1 MTFRTLSVIRNTL
14 AGSTNNYKRS
24 VEKQVCVF
32 NVALER
38 IRAAGVDTGITHV
51 ANSLAACEFGS
62 LGFDAVRVGSA
73 ILGKTPAKCGL
84 EEAVWLESK
93 VFSIYNRLEGEHIGY
108 SGEAYLK
115 RDSSLAVVRI
125 GTGCG
130 VGLIQKGAQDYTLG
144 NFVKGV
150 FKKIADVPELSVW
163 INGKESPVIGRIG
176 VSHMTVD
183 VTENGVREGDTV
195 RVKVNPLFVHP
206 YVERMV
212 I

>member
-1 MTFRTLSVIRNTL
+1 M
-14 AGSTNNYKRS
+14 A
-24 VEKQVCVF
+24 
-32 NVALER
+32 R
-38 IRAAGVDTGITHV
+38 IEGLFHIQQARRRAYRI
-51 ANSLAACEFGS
+51 
-62 LGFDAVRVGSA
+62 
-73 ILGKTPAKCGL
+73 
-84 EEAVWLESK
+84 
-93 VFSIYNRLEGEHIGY
+93 